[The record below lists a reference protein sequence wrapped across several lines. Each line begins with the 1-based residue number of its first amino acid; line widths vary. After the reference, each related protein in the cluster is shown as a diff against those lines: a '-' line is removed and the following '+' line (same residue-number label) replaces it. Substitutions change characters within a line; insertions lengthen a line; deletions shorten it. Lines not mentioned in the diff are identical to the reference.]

1 MNFLRK
7 LFGKKM
13 PLTKV
18 IPPEVKQAQGFFST
32 HTELRSPSSKAL
44 IETYMDSLKDAALK
58 AIPKLEGVALDD
70 NNPIPVK
77 TAYNTGQY
85 DTLPEALFAWYVAQ
99 GFIGYQACAIIAQHW
114 LVDKAC
120 SVAPADA
127 VRKGYELT
135 VNDGTEVP
143 VEALD
148 RLKQIDRE
156 HNIKKQL
163 VEFAKFNRVF
173 GIRIAIFHVESDD
186 PDYYKKPFNLDGVK
200 RGSYKG
206 FSQIDPYWITP
217 QLDAEAA
224 ADMASR
230 HFYEPT
236 WWMVN
241 GTLYHRSHLVII
253 RTTDV
258 ADILKPSYIYAG
270 IPLPQRIF
278 ERVYAAERTANEAPL
293 LAMTKRTTVLKVDM
307 DAVMADQVTFEKK
320 LLTWLH
326 YRDNQQVKVCGLN
339 EELSEIDT
347 SLTDL
352 DDLIMTQYQIVSAI
366 ANTPSAKLL
375 GTVPK
380 GFNSTGDYEEATYHE
395 YLETIQE
402 NEMTPLLKRHH
413 ELAIRSDLELEEYG
427 VFSVEANWKPL
438 DSLTETELADIN
450 LKKAQSAQA
459 LQMTGAVNGDD
470 IRNALIADKTSGYNG
485 LESEDAPVDDDDF
498 TDEDLPDANAQAV
511 ETAPTSMQQEITS
524 AEAFNGAQVSSMVTI
539 VQSVAAGTL
548 PRESGVAM
556 LMVAFSLSL
565 EDAKLV
571 MSNAGEGFTIKP
583 TTNELPKEP
592 DTQA

>member
-1 MNFLRK
+1 M
-7 LFGKKM
+7 
-13 PLTKV
+13 
-18 IPPEVKQAQGFFST
+18 
-32 HTELRSPSSKAL
+32 
-44 IETYMDSLKDAALK
+44 K
-58 AIPKLEGVALDD
+58 AIPKLDGVALDD

-127 VRKGYELT
+127 ARKGYDLT
-135 VNDGTEVP
+135 VNDGTKVP
-143 VEALD
+143 VEALE
-148 RLKQIDRE
+148 RLKQIDKDHGIRR
-156 HNIKKQL
+156 QL

-186 PDYYKKPFNLDGVK
+186 PDYYKKPFNLDGVT

-224 ADMASR
+224 ANMASR

-236 WWMVN
+236 WWMIN

-270 IPLPQRIF
+270 ISLPQRIF

-293 LAMTKRTTVLKVDM
+293 LAMTKRTTILKVDM
-307 DAVMADQVTFEKK
+307 DAVMADQATFENK
-320 LLTWLH
+320 LLTWMH

-352 DDLIMTQYQIVSAI
+352 DDLIMTQYQLVAAI

-413 ELAIRSDLELEEYG
+413 ELAIRSDLDLEEYG

-450 LKKAQSAQA
+450 LKKAQAAQA
-459 LQMTGAVNGDD
+459 LQLTGAIDGDD
-470 IRNALIADKTSGYNG
+470 IRNALIADKSSGYNG
-485 LESEDAPVDDDDF
+485 MESESDPVDIDPDDF
-498 TDEDLPDANAQAV
+498 ELPD
-511 ETAPTSMQQEITS
+511 TATPAAGLPAGEVTSS
-524 AEAFNGAQVSSMVTI
+524 EAFNGAQVSSMVTI
-539 VQSVAAGTL
+539 VQNVAAGTL

-556 LMVAFSLSL
+556 LMIAFSLTSDQA
-565 EDAKLV
+565 EQV
-571 MSNAGEGFTIKP
+571 MSKAGNGFTITP
-583 TTNELPKEP
+583 TATELPAKPE
-592 DTQA
+592 TQA